1 MDIMLS
7 KLYEMNFSMFVWVEI
22 ILNVFGNVFIKLE
35 YVVDK
40 FVVRNGLYRLIW
52 K

>member
-1 MDIMLS
+1 
-7 KLYEMNFSMFVWVEI
+7 MNFSMFVWVEI
-22 ILNVFGNVFIKLE
+22 ILNVFGNVFSKLE

-40 FVVRNGLYRLIW
+40 FVVRNGFNSL